1 MVFRKTRFVVMLVM
15 MALLGCMQVMAATQ
29 QAIQHVKGKVLD
41 ASGETIIGANV
52 IIKGTTIGTI
62 TNFEGNFQLDANL
75 GSTLVV
81 TFLGYEPMEVKVTD
95 DKPIKIVL
103 QENAELLGEVV
114 VVGYGTQKKIS
125 SIGAQSNIK
134 LVSDLKQPVAKLS
147 NSLAGRIT
155 GLTGMQG
162 NGAPGDNNSQI
173 WIRGIATLGG
183 TDPLI
188 LVDGVERS
196 MDELNPEDIESVS
209 IMKDASATAVFGVRG
224 ANGVI
229 IINTKKGQIGK
240 PRIRVEY
247 NFGVTDFTKM
257 PELADAAIYMDAAN
271 EAYTT
276 REKDPIFDAD
286 KINKTLSGEDPYLYP
301 NVNWFDEL
309 FTNMGTTQ
317 NASIGV
323 NGGTDHV
330 QYYVSASMYN
340 ETGQLTRDKSQT
352 FNSGLRYR
360 RFNVN
365 SNVNMKITKTTDLK
379 VNVKV
384 MVGDSNKPKNG
395 SSAPFSDAMN
405 MPPIQMP
412 VRYPNGQIPWI
423 STGGGLQNPWAE
435 LTQTGYDSDVQSKV
449 MSDITIKQNLDFL
462 LKGLSARVLFAYDTY
477 NRSWLKREKKYD
489 TYWAEGRD
497 ENGELILNQTNT
509 GGTASPYLT
518 TNGGS
523 SNNERKYYF
532 EAALNYDQTF
542 NKLHHVTGM
551 LMFNLSDK
559 VNLLANNLVASLP
572 YRSEGFAGRFTYSYN
587 DKYMAEFNFGYN
599 GSENFNPDKRFGFFP
614 SFGAAWVVSNE
625 NWFSSLS
632 NVVSLLKFRASYGLV
647 GNDQINIGGSRYR
660 FGFLSEMNG
669 SVGGYKFGVPGS
681 YYNVTGGYQV
691 SKYGV
696 DVTWETA
703 KKFNFG
709 IDLNL
714 FNDLLSLNVDI
725 FKERREDIFLSR
737 GAIPQFMGLTGSI
750 VGNLGVVDNHGF
762 EVNADF
768 NKQFGKWRLGLK
780 GTFSYNKNEIVED
793 DSPVKPYP
801 WMERRGTIVGQQ
813 YGFICDGFYTQE
825 DIDNPDVAKTAEPVL
840 AGDLKYRDLN
850 DDKIIDDY
858 DKTYIGQGTI
868 PRFTYGFGT
877 TLSYKGFSLGA
888 FFQGVGKNDIYVNG
902 AFVPFKNGTAK
913 GNLLSNITDRWTE
926 ANPRQDAFYPRLNYA
941 ADNNKNYATSTHWIV
956 NGAYL
961 RLKTLDFGYTFP
973 AAMTQKLGLS
983 NLRVYALLSNV
994 LTFSSFDLWDPELG
1008 NGSGTK
1014 YPNIA
1019 TYSLGLSFQF

>member
-1 MVFRKTRFVVMLVM
+1 MINSVFKISNVII
-15 MALLGCMQVMAATQ
+15 LLSLFLNIGILSAQEKIKVT
-29 QAIQHVKGKVLD
+29 GKVID
-41 ASGETIIGANV
+41 ATSQESIIGANIV
-52 IIKGTTIGTI
+52 IKGTTIGTI
-62 TNFEGNFQLDANL
+62 SDFDGKFTLEANI
-75 GSTLVV
+75 GSTLHI
-81 TFLGYEPMEVKVTD
+81 TYLGYIPQDVVIENK
-95 DKPIKIVL
+95 KPL
-103 QENAELLGEVV
+103 QILLKENAKELEEVV

-125 SIGAQSNIK
+125 SIGAQSSIK
-134 LVSDLKQPVAKLS
+134 MISDLKQPVAHMS

-155 GLTGMQG
+155 GLTGKQG
-162 NGAPGDNNSQI
+162 NGAPGDNKSDI

-183 TDPLI
+183 TSPLI

-229 IINTKKGQIGK
+229 IITTKQGMIGK
-240 PRIRVEY
+240 PKIRAEY
-247 NFGVTDFTKM
+247 NFGVTNFTKV
-257 PELADAAIYMDAAN
+257 PELADGITYMIAAN

-276 REKDPIFDAD
+276 RGEEPIYDNTR
-286 KINKTLSGEDPYLYP
+286 IQKTLSGEDPYLYP

-309 FTNMGTTQ
+309 FTKMGTTQ
-317 NASIGV
+317 NASLSV
-323 NGGTDHV
+323 NGGTENI

-340 ETGQLTRDKSQT
+340 ETGQLTRDESQS
-352 FNSGLRYR
+352 FDSSLRYT

-365 SNVNMKITKTTDLK
+365 SNINMKITKTTNLK
-379 VNVKV
+379 MNVKV

-412 VRYPNGQIPWI
+412 VRYPGGEIPWI

-435 LTQTGYDSDVQSKV
+435 LTQVGYDSDVQSKV
-449 MSDITIKQNLDFL
+449 MADMTINQKLDFL
-462 LKGLSARVLFAYDTY
+462 IKGLSFKALFAYDTY

-489 TYWAEGRD
+489 TYWATGRD
-497 ENGELILNQTNT
+497 ENGELILEQTNQN
-509 GGTASPYLT
+509 GSASPYLT
-518 TNGGS
+518 TSGGS
-523 SNNERKYYF
+523 TSNERKYYF

-542 NKLHHVTGM
+542 NKKHHVTGM

-559 VNLLANNLVASLP
+559 VNLLASNLVSSLP
-572 YRSEGFAGRFTYSYN
+572 YRSEGLAGRFTYGYN
-587 DKYMAEFNFGYN
+587 DRYMAEFNFGYN

-614 SFGAAWVVSNE
+614 SVGAAWVISNE
-625 NWFSSLS
+625 KWFEPISQ
-632 NVVSLLKFRASYGLV
+632 VVSLFKLRTSYGLV
-647 GNDQINIGGSRYR
+647 GNDQLGGSR
-660 FGFLSEMNG
+660 FAFLSEMDG
-669 SVGGYKFGVPGS
+669 GAGGYKFGVPGS
-681 YYNVTGGYQV
+681 YFNVTNGYKV

-714 FNDLLSLNVDI
+714 FNNALALNVDI
-725 FKERREDIFLSR
+725 FKERRENIFLSR
-737 GAIPQFMGLTGSI
+737 GSIPSTVGLTASV
-750 VGNLGVVDNHGF
+750 VGNLGIVDNHGF
-762 EVNADF
+762 EINGDI
-768 NKQFGKWRLGLK
+768 NKRIGKWDLSFK
-780 GTFSYNKNEIVED
+780 GTFSYNKNKIIED
-793 DSPVKPYP
+793 DSPIKPYP
-801 WMERRGTIVGQQ
+801 WMERRGTIIGQQ

-825 DIDNPDVAKTAEPVL
+825 DIDNPDVAKTAEPVM

-850 DDKIIDDY
+850 NDKVIDDY
-858 DKTYIGQGTI
+858 DKTYIGQGTV

-877 TLSYKGFSLGA
+877 TISYKGFTLGA

-902 AFVPFKNGTAK
+902 AFTPFKNGTAK
-913 GNLLSNITDRWTE
+913 GNLLANITDRWTE
-926 ANPRQDAFYPRLNYA
+926 ENPRQDAFYPRLNYA
-941 ADNNKNYATSTHWIV
+941 SDNNKNYATSTHWIV

-973 AAMTQKLGLS
+973 TSITQKLKIS
-983 NLRVYALLSNV
+983 NLRIYTLLSNV

-1008 NGSGTK
+1008 NGSGTT

-1019 TYSLGLSFQF
+1019 TYSVGLSFQF

>member
-1 MVFRKTRFVVMLVM
+1 MALRKTRIILALYMILLVSVNA
-15 MALLGCMQVMAATQ
+15 MASTWQAVQ
-29 QAIQHVKGKVLD
+29 QIKGKVVD
-41 ASGETIIGANV
+41 KTGESIIGANV
-52 IIKGTTIGTI
+52 LIKGTTIGTI
-62 TNFEGNFQLDANL
+62 TNIDGEFQLDANI

-81 TFLGYEPMEVKVTD
+81 TFLGYVPQEVKIENKQPLRIELT
-95 DKPIKIVL
+95 
-103 QENAELLGEVV
+103 ENAEVLDEVV

-134 LVSDLKQPVAKLS
+134 LVSELKQPVAHLS

-155 GLTGMQG
+155 GLTGKQG
-162 NGAPGDNNSQI
+162 NGAPGDNSSQI

-183 TDPLI
+183 TSPLI

-229 IINTKKGQIGK
+229 IINTKKGSIGK
-240 PRIRVEY
+240 PKIRVEY
-247 NFGVTDFTKM
+247 NFGVTDFTKV
-257 PELADAAIYMDAAN
+257 PELADGITYMTAAN

-276 REKDPIFDAD
+276 RGKDPVYD
-286 KINKTLSGEDPYLYP
+286 NEYVTKTISGEDPYLYP

-309 FTNMGTTQ
+309 FTKMGTTQ
-317 NASIGV
+317 NASISV
-323 NGGTDHV
+323 NGGTENV

-340 ETGQLTRDKSQT
+340 ETGQLTTDDTQS
-352 FNSGLRYR
+352 FDSSLRYK

-412 VRYPNGQIPWI
+412 VRYPGGQIPWI

-435 LTQTGYDSDVQSKV
+435 LTQTGFDSDVQSKV
-449 MSDITIKQNLDFL
+449 MADLTINQKLDFL
-462 LKGLSARVLFAYDTY
+462 LKGLSFRTLFAYDTY

-497 ENGELILNQTNT
+497 ENGELILTQTNQE
-509 GGTASPYLT
+509 GSASPYPT
-518 TNGGS
+518 TSGGS
-523 SNNERKYYF
+523 TSNERKYYF

-542 NKLHHVTGM
+542 NSVHHVTGM
-551 LMFNLSDK
+551 MMFNLSDK
-559 VNLLANNLVASLP
+559 VNLLAGNLVSSLP
-572 YRSEGFAGRFTYSYN
+572 YRSEGLAGRFTYSYN
-587 DKYMAEFNFGYN
+587 DRYMAEFNFGYN

-614 SFGAAWVVSNE
+614 SIGAAWVISNE
-625 NWFSSLS
+625 EWFKPLS
-632 NVVSLLKFRASYGLV
+632 NTISLFKLRTSYGLV
-647 GNDQINIGGSRYR
+647 GNDQFGGTR
-660 FGFLSEMNG
+660 FMFLSEMNG
-669 SVGGYKFGVPGS
+669 GAGGYKFGVPGS
-681 YYNVTGGYQV
+681 YYNVESGYQV

-709 IDLNL
+709 IDVNL
-714 FNDLLSLNVDI
+714 FNDMIALNIDI
-725 FKERREDIFLSR
+725 FKERRENIFLSR
-737 GAIPQFMGLTGSI
+737 GSIPQTMGLTGSI
-750 VGNLGVVDNHGF
+750 LGNLGIVDNHGF
-762 EVNADF
+762 EVNADI
-768 NKQFGKWRLGLK
+768 NKRFGKWNIGIK
-780 GTFSYNKNEIVED
+780 GTFSYNKNKIVED

-801 WMERRGTIVGQQ
+801 WMDSRGTIIGQQ

-825 DIDNPDVAKTAEPVL
+825 DIDNPEVAKTAEPVL

-850 DDKIIDDY
+850 GDKIIDDY
-858 DKTYIGQGTI
+858 DKTYIGQGTV

-877 TLSYKGFSLGA
+877 TIEYKGFSMGA

-902 AFVPFKNGTAK
+902 AFTPFKNGTAK
-913 GNLLSNITDRWTE
+913 GNLLANITDRWTE
-926 ANPRQDAFYPRLNYA
+926 ENPRQDAFYPRLNYA
-941 ADNNKNYATSTHWIV
+941 SDNNKNYVTSTHWIL

-961 RLKTLDFGYTFP
+961 RLKTLDFGYTIP
-973 AAMTQKLGLS
+973 ATVTQKLGLS

-994 LTFSSFDLWDPELG
+994 LTFSPFDLWDPELG
-1008 NGSGTK
+1008 NGSGTT